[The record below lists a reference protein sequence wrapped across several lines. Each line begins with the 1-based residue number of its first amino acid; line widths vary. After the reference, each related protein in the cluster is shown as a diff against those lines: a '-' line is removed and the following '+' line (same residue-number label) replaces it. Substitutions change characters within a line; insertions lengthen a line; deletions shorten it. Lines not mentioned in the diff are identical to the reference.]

1 MANRKLTISKA
12 MSEAIAQEMRAN
24 PDVFVMGEDVGIYGG
39 IFGSTAGLFDEFGD
53 ERIRDTPIS
62 ETAFI
67 GAAVGAAMSGMR
79 PIAELMFVDFFGVC
93 MDAIYNSMA
102 KNTYFSGG
110 HFRVPMVLMM
120 ATGGGYGDA
129 GQHSQSLYA
138 TFAHMPGMK
147 VVVPSNAYDAKG
159 LMTAAIRDDNP
170 VVYMFHKGLQGLGWM
185 APVKGAIASVPEEP
199 YTIPFGEASTV
210 RQGKDVTIVA
220 LGMMVHHALEAARQ
234 LADEG
239 IDAEVIDLRS
249 LVPLDRKTVIE
260 SVEKTGRLVVVD
272 EDYGAYGVT
281 AEVIA
286 SVTEHGLGALKAAPE
301 RVAYPSIPVPFSPPM
316 EQFALPNPM
325 KIMGAARRTMGKEK
339 AAAAKTKKAGAAH

>member
-1 MANRKLTISKA
+1 
-12 MSEAIAQEMRAN
+12 
-24 PDVFVMGEDVGIYGG
+24 MGEDVGIYGG
-39 IFGSTAGLFDEFGD
+39 IFGSTAGLHEEFGD

-93 MDAIYNSMA
+93 MDAIYNLMA

-110 HFRVPMVLMM
+110 NFHVPMVLMM

-170 VVYMFHKGLQGLGWM
+170 VVFMFHKGLQGLGWM
-185 APVKGAIASVPEEP
+185 AQVKGAVSDVPEEA
-199 YTIPFGEASTV
+199 YTLPFGEAETL
-210 RQGKDVTIVA
+210 RIGKDVTIVA

-234 LADEG
+234 LEKEG
-239 IDAEVIDLRS
+239 IDCEVIDLRT
-249 LVPLDRKTVIE
+249 LVPLDRDTVLH
-260 SVEKTGRLVVVD
+260 SVQKTGRLVVVD
-272 EDYGAYGVT
+272 EDYGSYGYT

-286 SVTEHGLGALKAAPE
+286 SVVERDVAALKAAPE
-301 RVAYPSIPVPFSPPM
+301 RVAYPSVPVPYSAPM
-316 EQFALPNPM
+316 EQYVLPNPAS
-325 KIMGAARRTMGKEK
+325 IMTAVRRTKGTAIAKSKTREISR
-339 AAAAKTKKAGAAH
+339 AAS